1 MNTSIQTLSFQN
13 FPVSFRADGYLNAT
27 EIAEHFGKRI
37 NNYLRNERTQEYIS
51 ALIEFL
57 NIPETRN
64 RATVENQLVITQ
76 KGGNDK
82 SAQGTWLHPKLAI
95 DFARWLNP
103 KFAVWCDMQIEKILH
118 QNSASPT
125 TKTALPNG
133 LTLEQQDEIKKLH
146 RQLVQAAPKE
156 KQAKLA
162 IQLWSSVKSKFGVSY
177 KEVAPEHYPEVL
189 SLMARVAV
197 EQNQALTGELLDK
210 QPAPSALQLQE
221 FELVRI
227 MQLLTNRYMAMQT
240 THIAARAVALINPS
254 MAKQFKTEFER
265 DFPLLQGIVHGL
277 QRFSEQLRDPLCI
290 KEFELNL
297 NYLQRAN
304 LAW

>member
-1 MNTSIQTLSFQN
+1 MVAWATNTTPDLSGNTSARSLCRVSNHATAHLGILENITQRQFKMNTSIQTLSFQN

-118 QNSASPT
+118 QSSSSLKPDALKT
-125 TKTALPNG
+125 QTALPNG
-133 LTLEQQDEIKKLH
+133 LTLEQQGEIKKFH
-146 RQLVQAAPKE
+146 HQLVQTAP
-156 KQAKLA
+156 
-162 IQLWSSVKSKFGVSY
+162 
-177 KEVAPEHYPEVL
+177 
-189 SLMARVAV
+189 
-197 EQNQALTGELLDK
+197 
-210 QPAPSALQLQE
+210 
-221 FELVRI
+221 
-227 MQLLTNRYMAMQT
+227 
-240 THIAARAVALINPS
+240 NP
-254 MAKQFKTEFER
+254 
-265 DFPLLQGIVHGL
+265 
-277 QRFSEQLRDPLCI
+277 
-290 KEFELNL
+290 
-297 NYLQRAN
+297 
-304 LAW
+304 